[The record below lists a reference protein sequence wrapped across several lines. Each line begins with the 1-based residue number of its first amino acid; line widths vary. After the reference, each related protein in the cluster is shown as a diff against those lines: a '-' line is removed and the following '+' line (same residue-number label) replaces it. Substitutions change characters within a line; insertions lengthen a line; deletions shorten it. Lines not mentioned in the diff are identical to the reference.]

1 MSSQTTHGVRPCKT
15 KEDSTN
21 TWVDNFMIKFKIEK
35 GTEDGWQVQ
44 EEMGYYTSVD
54 VANEAIYIMLEDKS
68 KVWDYRVTPV
78 EP

>member
-1 MSSQTTHGVRPCKT
+1 
-15 KEDSTN
+15 
-21 TWVDNFMIKFKIEK
+21 MIKFKIEK

-44 EEMGYYTSVD
+44 EEMGYYTSVE